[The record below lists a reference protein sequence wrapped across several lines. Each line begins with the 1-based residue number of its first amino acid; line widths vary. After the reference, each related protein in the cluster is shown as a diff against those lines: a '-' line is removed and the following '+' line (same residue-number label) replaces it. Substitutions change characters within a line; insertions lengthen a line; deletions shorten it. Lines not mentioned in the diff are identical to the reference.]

1 MNEILF
7 EKWSSISREDSSYTR
22 IDSNHPFEWYLG
34 YDEVN
39 SKSLLLISE
48 VQPPEYKS
56 TKNIRL
62 KIGKREDNKWAFT
75 ISLLNENYKDVFLN
89 LCSDLIDSSRN
100 KKGSAGFK
108 FIFNRYNQ
116 WLKLMESESRDRL
129 SESEVKGL
137 IGELIVLKKL
147 LESASDYVVILNN
160 WMGPEGSDQ
169 DFIFDNYWI
178 EVKSIGRATNEI
190 KISSLEQLRDDLD
203 GILTIVNIDK
213 SSPENSESVSLA
225 SIFENVKQTLHSNED
240 ALDIFLSKLKFN
252 GFSELEN
259 YSENYFEIGE
269 ISSYQV
275 DKRFPKLSRKLV
287 TSHIINANYI
297 ISRNSIFEW
306 KIELE

>member
-1 MNEILF
+1 MNEMLF
-7 EKWSSISREDSSYTR
+7 EKWSAISRENSAYTR
-22 IDSNHPFEWYLG
+22 IDSNHPFEWYFG

-75 ISLLNENYKDVFLN
+75 ISLLNENYKDVYLN

-100 KKGSAGFK
+100 KKGSAGLK

-116 WLKLMESESRDRL
+116 WLKLMESANRDRL

-147 LESASDYVVILNN
+147 LKSSSDYVVILNN

-169 DFIFDNYWI
+169 DFIFENYWI

-213 SSPENSESVSLA
+213 SSPENSESITLA
-225 SIFENVKQTLHSNED
+225 SVFENVKQTIHSDED

-252 GFSELEN
+252 GFSKLET
-259 YSENYFEIGE
+259 YSEEHYEIGE

-275 DKRFPKLSRKLV
+275 NQRFPKISRNLV
-287 TSHIINANYI
+287 TAHVINANYI